1 MYTNPFNRNQ
11 FLYSEENFQGM
22 PVMQH
27 KGDMIEQYLTT
38 LHKVIHQALSAY
50 RRICAIRF
58 DLHFPSNMYAGS
70 DAINNE
76 VMSRFIESIKAKI
89 RHDRS
94 RAKLRNPYAH
104 DTDVRYVWTREQGLD
119 GRVHF
124 HVALLLNREAY
135 FGLGQF
141 NSDLPNMFHRIKQA
155 WASAIKVPLEHS
167 SGVVHIPDNAVYH
180 FSREAHEDT
189 AAFFHRASYLC
200 KVNTKQFGDGH
211 HGFGASR
218 H

>member
-1 MYTNPFNRNQ
+1 
-11 FLYSEENFQGM
+11 
-22 PVMQH
+22 MQY
-27 KGDMIEQYLTT
+27 KGDMIEQYLIT
-38 LHKVIHQALSAY
+38 LHKVISESLSAY

-58 DLHFPSNMYAGS
+58 DLHFPINMYAGS
-70 DAINNE
+70 EAISNE

-89 RHDRS
+89 RHDRN

-104 DTDVRYVWTREQGLD
+104 DTDVRYIWTREQGQD

-135 FGLGQF
+135 FGLGHF
-141 NSDLPNMFHRIKQA
+141 NSDLPNMYHRIKQA
-155 WASAIKVPLEHS
+155 WASAIRIPLEHS
-167 SGVVHIPDNAVYH
+167 NGLVHIPENPVYH
-180 FSREAHEDT
+180 FSRDT
-189 AAFFHRASYLC
+189 PEKTAEFFHRASYLC
-200 KVNTKQFGDGH
+200 KVKTKHFGDGH

>member
-11 FLYSEENFQGM
+11 SLYIEDTFQGL
-22 PVMQH
+22 PVMRD
-27 KGDMIEQYLTT
+27 KGDMIEQYLTS
-38 LHKVIHQALSAY
+38 LHKVIYQALNAY

-58 DLHFPSNMYAGS
+58 DLHFPVNMYAGP

-76 VMSRFIESIKAKI
+76 VMSRFIESMKAKI

-104 DTDVRYVWTREQGLD
+104 DTEVRYIWTREQGHD

-135 FGLGQF
+135 FGLGHF
-141 NSDLPNMFHRIKQA
+141 NSDSPNMYHRIKQA
-155 WASAIKVPLEHS
+155 WASAIRVPLEHYR
-167 SGVVHIPDNAVYH
+167 GIVHFPDNAVYH
-180 FSREAHEDT
+180 FSRDT
-189 AAFFHRASYLC
+189 PADTGAFFHRASYLC
-200 KVNTKQFGDGH
+200 KVNTKSFGDGH